1 MTAVRTAAEI
11 VNDSRVERLS
21 SASLRRVIEPELEVT
36 GSLTNEQ
43 AIPDDLLSI
52 VDLDLDLTRAQ
63 RVTLARE
70 ELASIVRFGIL
81 FEAILMSGF
90 AYRLALSTDVT
101 DPRFTYVLHE
111 IGEESRHSRLFVRL
125 VDELAP
131 TQRDPFNS
139 RVAALVRSRL
149 FPLLVRRPST
159 LDTFVLAGEEIP
171 DLFQRLAAEHPDTDP
186 YVRAVSRYHRLE
198 EARHLAY
205 ARTTVGEH
213 YRRSTWTDRFA
224 VRWIAP
230 IAIVAM
236 FDTIVQPFVYPTV
249 GLPALRTWLRVR
261 RQPARVALRQECVR
275 SVLQALLDADVLQ
288 RGSVPLL
295 WRRAGAVDRYGVSG
309 AQQPARGALVVS
321 TAKAAQVSRRA
332 WTTATSVGRPVQRA
346 WTVGVDVQDRLTTAA
361 STIWRLS
368 AWLRL

>member
-11 VNDSRVERLS
+11 ANDARVERLS

-36 GSLTNEQ
+36 GSLTNAQ
-43 AIPDDLLSI
+43 PLPDDLLSI
-52 VDLDLDLTRAQ
+52 ADLDLDLTPAQ
-63 RVTLARE
+63 RATLARE

-81 FEAILMSGF
+81 FEAILMAGF
-90 AYRLALSTDVT
+90 SYRLALSTDVT
-101 DPRFTYVLHE
+101 DPRFNYVLHE
-111 IGEESRHSRLFVRL
+111 IGEESRHSRLFVHL

-139 RVAALVRSRL
+139 RVAAQVRSRL

-159 LDTFVLAGEEIP
+159 LDAFVLAGEEIP

-213 YRRSTWTDRFA
+213 YRRATWTDRFA

-230 IAIVAM
+230 IATVAM

-261 RQPARVALRQECVR
+261 RQPARVALRRECVR
-275 SVLQALLDADVLQ
+275 SVLQSLIDADVIQ

-295 WRRAGAVDRYGVSG
+295 WRRAGAVDRYGVSRPRQAG
-309 AQQPARGALVVS
+309 RSALVVS
-321 TAKAAQVSRRA
+321 TATAAQVSRRVWA
-332 WTTATSVGRPVQRA
+332 VGL
-346 WTVGVDVQDRLTTAA
+346 DLQDRLTTAA
-361 STIWRLS
+361 STGWRLS